1 MIIPITANDK
11 NTVAICT
18 GEIPH
23 YEYIGKF
30 NTAFLKEWATTV
42 LESVGDTQVYLYV
55 HKHPDLSITAKTL
68 VAKPEKRDGVFVAVL
83 GAEED
88 VDA

>member
-1 MIIPITANDK
+1 MITPIAPNPS

-18 GEIPH
+18 GEIQH

-30 NTAFLKEWATTV
+30 SAAFLKEWGDTV

-68 VAKPEKRDGVFVAVL
+68 VAKPEKKDGVFIAVL

-88 VDA
+88 VEE